1 MTRIYQSPSM
11 GDAQVRVAFVQNIGQ
26 ADLLVH
32 RVSSWGLA
40 RGGALWYIT
49 RHKQDA
55 EVYIYPCSL
64 GMAQLRVCFVGSYGQ
79 AGWINTDHPLA
90 NKFFRAA
97 RRWLRDGAEAAGH
110 GSAQPGGLAG
120 GGKVM
125 GARY

>member
-11 GDAQVRVAFVQNIGQ
+11 GDAQVRVAVVNNIGQ

-32 RVSSWGLA
+32 RVSCWGMA

-49 RHKQDA
+49 RNKQDA

-90 NKFFRAA
+90 SKFFRDA
-97 RRWLRDGAEAAGH
+97 RRRLGDNPRDSGVELTH
-110 GSAQPGGLAG
+110 DGGLV